1 MAVREK
7 DGAMTKTT
15 ARVVLKTIG
24 LIFLMGI
31 SVPFLENLLYGMDM
45 LVPALLVSKAF
56 GFVFIS
62 LTVYVAYKAW
72 RGHD

>member
-24 LIFLMGI
+24 LIFLMAI
-31 SVPFLENLLYGMDM
+31 SVSFLENLLYGMDM
-45 LVPALLVSKAF
+45 VVPAILVPKVF
-56 GFVFIS
+56 GLMFII
-62 LTVYVAYKAW
+62 LTAYVAYKAW